1 MLLTV
6 LLHDY
11 YIEFKVPEQ
20 VLYNTISTLTTIT
33 RPITITNTT
42 RFTTI
47 FSIPT
52 SDRAEEATCHL
63 ACFFK
68 TPGVLQITHGV
79 ITTCLLI

>member
-6 LLHDY
+6 LLHNY
-11 YIEFKVPEQ
+11 YIESKVSEQ
-20 VLYNTISTLTTIT
+20 VLYNTISTMTTIT
-33 RPITITNTT
+33 KQITITNTT
-42 RFTTI
+42 WFTTI
-47 FSIPT
+47 FSILT
-52 SDRAEEATCHL
+52 SDRAEEATRHL